1 MQRMP
6 FTPAVHPDAP
16 ATGDAWC
23 FVFVEGQL
31 LVPDPEG
38 RSLTPQPWSVF
49 EPMAPTRHYLGRLDG
64 VDCWAF
70 SLEQPLAGWKRTPLR
85 AAMMQ
90 FGEPLMGVAGRAAQV
105 LEWDRAHRFCGA
117 CGTPT
122 ELQRSERSRKCP
134 ACGHTAYPRLSPA
147 IMALVWR
154 GPALGRPKPA
164 QPPWGA
170 ATTAEGRCGEAHFAQ
185 RSEGAEHRPEP
196 RTVSVGANGYE
207 VLLARS
213 PHYVPGVYSALA
225 GFVEAGES
233 LEQCLHRE
241 VAEEVGVQVKNLRY
255 YGSQSW
261 PFPHSLMVAYTA
273 EWVSGEIVMQAD
285 EIEDANWYAL
295 DALPKIPPRFSIS
308 GHLIR
313 DTVIALGGPEP
324 GATASPV
331 R

>member
-6 FTPAVHPDAP
+6 FTPAVSLVNA
-16 ATGDAWC
+16 ATPHAWC
-23 FVFVEGQL
+23 FAFVEGQL
-31 LVPDPEG
+31 LWPEAM
-38 RSLTPQPWSVF
+38 SEFAPQAWDVF
-49 EPMAPTRHYLGRLDG
+49 EALQPARHYLGQLDG
-64 VDCWAF
+64 IDCWAF
-70 SLEQPLAGWKRTPLR
+70 SLSAPPPGFKRTPLR

-105 LEWDRAHRFCGA
+105 LEWDRAHRYCGV

-122 ELQRSERSRKCP
+122 DAQPSERSRKCP

-147 IMALVWR
+147 MMVLVWR
-154 GPALGRPKPA
+154 
-164 QPPWGA
+164 
-170 ATTAEGRCGEAHFAQ
+170 EGQ
-185 RSEGAEHRPEP
+185 
-196 RTVSVGANGYE
+196 

-233 LEQCLHRE
+233 LEECVHRE
-241 VAEEVGVQVKNLRY
+241 VAEEVGVRVKNLRY

-273 EWVSGEIVMQAD
+273 EWIAGEIVKQD
-285 EIEDANWYAL
+285 SEIEDAQWYAL
-295 DALPKIPPRFSIS
+295 DGLPKIPPRFSIS

-313 DTVIALGGPEP
+313 DTVVSLGGPEP
-324 GATASPV
+324 GPGVSVV
-331 R
+331 RS

>member
-6 FTPAVHPDAP
+6 FTPAVALV
-16 ATGDAWC
+16 ATATPQAWC
-23 FVFVEGQL
+23 FAFVEGQL
-31 LVPDPEG
+31 LLPDSDSG
-38 RSLTPQPWSVF
+38 FAPQAWDVF
-49 EPMAPTRHYLGRLDG
+49 EPLQPARHYLGQLDG
-64 VDCWAF
+64 IDCWAF
-70 SLEQPLAGWKRTPLR
+70 ALRSVPPGFKSTPLR

-105 LEWDRAHRFCGA
+105 LEWDRAHRFCGV
-117 CGTPT
+117 CGAPT
-122 ELQRSERSRKCP
+122 ATQPGERSRKCT

-147 IMALVWR
+147 MMVLVWR
-154 GPALGRPKPA
+154 
-164 QPPWGA
+164 
-170 ATTAEGRCGEAHFAQ
+170 EG
-185 RSEGAEHRPEP
+185 
-196 RTVSVGANGYE
+196 E

-233 LEQCLHRE
+233 IEQCIHRE
-241 VAEEVGVQVKNLRY
+241 VAEEVSVQVTDLRY

-273 EWVSGEIVMQAD
+273 RWTGGEIVKQED
-285 EIEDANWYAL
+285 EIEDAQWYAL

-313 DTVIALGGPEP
+313 DTVVSLGGPEP
-324 GATASPV
+324 GPGVSVV
-331 R
+331 RG

>member
-1 MQRMP
+1 MR
-6 FTPAVHPDAP
+6 FVPAIQPDAP
-16 ATGDAWC
+16 ASEVAWC
-23 FVFVEGQL
+23 FAFVGGQL
-31 LVPDPEG
+31 LLPEPDDA
-38 RSLTPQPWSVF
+38 SLEPHPWQAF
-49 EPMAPTRHYLGRLDG
+49 EPLAAVRHYLGRLDG
-64 VDCWAF
+64 IDCWAF
-70 SLEQPLAGWKRTPLR
+70 ALEQAPPGWRAKPLR

-105 LEWDRAHRFCGA
+105 LEWDRAHRYCGV

-122 ELQRSERSRKCP
+122 ERQAHERARKCP

-147 IMALVWR
+147 IMCLVWR
-154 GPALGRPKPA
+154 D
-164 QPPWGA
+164 GA
-170 ATTAEGRCGEAHFAQ
+170 
-185 RSEGAEHRPEP
+185 
-196 RTVSVGANGYE
+196 

-241 VAEEVGVQVKNLRY
+241 VAEEVGVQVTDLRY

-273 EWVSGEIVMQAD
+273 RWVSGEIVKQEG

-313 DTVIALGGPEP
+313 DTVVALGGPEP
-324 GATASPV
+324 GSYASPV

>member
-1 MQRMP
+1 MHCMP
-6 FTPAVHPDAP
+6 FIPAVTPEST
-16 ATGDAWC
+16 ATPDAWC

-31 LVPDPEG
+31 LLPEQG
-38 RSLTPQPWSVF
+38 ESPVLGPRPWSLF
-49 EPMAPTRHYLGRLDG
+49 EPLQPTRHYLGQLDG
-64 VDCWAF
+64 IDCWTF
-70 SLEQPLAGWKRTPLR
+70 TLNEPPPGFKRMPLR
-85 AAMMQ
+85 AAMMA

-122 ELQRSERSRKCP
+122 ELQRNERSRKCP

-154 GPALGRPKPA
+154 GRG
-164 QPPWGA
+164 
-170 ATTAEGRCGEAHFAQ
+170 
-185 RSEGAEHRPEP
+185 
-196 RTVSVGANGYE
+196 E

-273 EWVSGEIVMQAD
+273 EWVSGEIVKQAD
-285 EIEDANWYAL
+285 EIEEANWYAL

-313 DTVIALGGPEP
+313 DTVVALGGPEP

>member
-1 MQRMP
+1 MQRML
-6 FTPAVHPDAP
+6 FTPAVKPDAT
-16 ATGDAWC
+16 ATSDAWC
-23 FVFVEGQL
+23 FAFVEGQL
-31 LVPDPEG
+31 LLLEQAEG
-38 RSLTPQPWSVF
+38 HGLTPQPWSLF
-49 EPMAPTRHYLGRLDG
+49 EPLEPTRHYLGQLDG
-64 VDCWAF
+64 LDCWAF
-70 SLEQPLAGWKRTPLR
+70 TLTQAPPGWKRMPLR

-122 ELQRSERSRKCP
+122 EPQRNERSRKCP

-154 GPALGRPKPA
+154 
-164 QPPWGA
+164 
-170 ATTAEGRCGEAHFAQ
+170 EG
-185 RSEGAEHRPEP
+185 
-196 RTVSVGANGYE
+196 E

-273 EWVSGEIVMQAD
+273 EWVSGEIVKQAD
-285 EIEDANWYAL
+285 EIEDANWYPL
-295 DALPKIPPRFSIS
+295 HALPKIPPRFSIS

-313 DTVIALGGPEP
+313 DTVVALGGPEP
-324 GATASPV
+324 GSYASPV